1 MTTNEVGVGDIIYNT
16 TDSTVATVTA
26 VDSATALSISADIM
40 ASGESYTIYRKGT
53 KGCVLYV
60 GVTGDVKVTMAG
72 GNTVVYTAMVAGWQ
86 PINVT
91 RVWATGTAATNLVA
105 AW

>member
-1 MTTNEVGVGDIIYNT
+1 MASLKLQVQDALAIITSDSIDIPNPA
-16 TDSTVATVTA
+16 SKTV
-26 VDSATALSISADIM
+26 
-40 ASGESYTIYRKGT
+40 SGESYTIYRKGT